1 MKNSNT
7 ISFFIGVIFGAGSTL
22 MFMFLT
28 PATSQSTPTPTEESK
43 NGKNLCDL
51 KSHKH

>member
-28 PATSQSTPTPTEESK
+28 PATSQSTPTPTPTEEPEK
-43 NGKNLCDL
+43 W
-51 KSHKH
+51 